1 MQTCYLPGN
10 PEPLAGI
17 LVPEQ
22 HTGMMDASIGVG
34 PVLWSG
40 WKDELDDRHVCKC
53 GHHPNYSLQGRAA
66 GCEEREWMK
75 GVSTEWDKLGLAAR
89 RGP

>member
-40 WKDELDDRHVCKC
+40 WKDELDDRRVCVQTW
-53 GHHPNYSLQGRAA
+53 PSSQLQPA
-66 GCEEREWMK
+66 GKSCR
-75 GVSTEWDKLGLAAR
+75 V
-89 RGP
+89 